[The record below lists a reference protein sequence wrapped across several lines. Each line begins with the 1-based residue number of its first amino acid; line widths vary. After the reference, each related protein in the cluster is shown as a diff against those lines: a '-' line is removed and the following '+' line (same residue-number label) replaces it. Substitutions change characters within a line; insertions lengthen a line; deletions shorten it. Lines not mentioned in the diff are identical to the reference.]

1 MPFFFQTVAILLW
14 GTIWLHP
21 AAIPELNSMFEEVM
35 EPREVALTLTL
46 KILHPPSVCRALNTG
61 GQRRVNITH
70 RWADCVQNHAHT
82 KGHGKPVCTVLNTG
96 GHSNL
101 PVTHNP
107 PPLCR
112 TLNTGGAVPDF

>member
-35 EPREVALTLTL
+35 EPREVALILTL

-61 GQRRVNITH
+61 GQRRVNYTH
-70 RWADCVQNHAHT
+70 YFDGFTA
-82 KGHGKPVCTVLNTG
+82 GVCPH
-96 GHSNL
+96 HSNTILLWGRWSSTLYDSTISTRL
-101 PVTHNP
+101 PRLHSP
-107 PPLCR
+107 SYSCR
-112 TLNTGGAVPDF
+112 LSHS